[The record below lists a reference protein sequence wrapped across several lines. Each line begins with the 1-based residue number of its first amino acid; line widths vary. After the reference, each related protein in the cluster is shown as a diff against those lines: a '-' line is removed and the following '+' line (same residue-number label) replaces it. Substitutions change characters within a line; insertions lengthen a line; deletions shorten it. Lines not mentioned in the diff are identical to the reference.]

1 MRDNVFLEK
10 EPAPDDARLEELL
23 GRSST
28 HLRALHAYVEER
40 CGTTTREWKFYGKS
54 GGWQMKTLLKKRNL
68 FFLVPHAG
76 SFSLGF
82 IFGDRA
88 VDAIQKS
95 ELPESVKAALRE
107 ARKYA
112 EGRGHLLEV
121 KKKADVAVAT
131 QLVNMKVQY

>member
-1 MRDNVFLEK
+1 MRDNVFLDK
-10 EPAPDDARLEELL
+10 EPTPDDAKLEAVL
-23 GRSST
+23 GRSASLWHT
-28 HLRALHAYVEER
+28 FNISLEEA
-40 CGTTTREWKFYGKS
+40 CGATTREWKFYGKS

-88 VDAIQKS
+88 VDAIQQS
-95 ELPESVKAALRE
+95 ELPESVKTALRE

-112 EGRGHLLEV
+112 EGRGHVLEV
-121 KKKADVAVAT
+121 RKKADVAVAV